1 MARIVAAKLEFTY
14 DESEEKGIED
24 YMKQLTLPML
34 KGRGF
39 TAHTVKTLT
48 KPFEFSLFGRKLYLF
63 PILDMYNWEIISY
76 AIIKRFVKY
85 FFELLTQAL
94 VSAAGN
100 GAGRKDA
107 KRACGRLE
115 TVFVGR

>member
-14 DESEEKGIED
+14 DESEEKDIED
-24 YMKQLTLPML
+24 YMKQ
-34 KGRGF
+34 
-39 TAHTVKTLT
+39 VKTLT

-63 PILDMYNWEIISY
+63 PILDMYNGEIISY

-85 FFELLTQAL
+85 FFELLTHAL

-100 GAGRKDA
+100 RAGRKGA
-107 KRACGRLE
+107 KRACRRLE
-115 TVFVGR
+115 AVFVGR